1 MAMVERDN
9 VNDPV
14 PGSVYR
20 TLGPGS
26 AWNRIGCGV
35 LDKAGRRQ
43 DTRDYDAPTW
53 SLVWVLR
60 GRGEYRDRQGA
71 TALSPGWCFQ
81 RQPGRRHS
89 TELDPDSRWLECW
102 IDLGPALH
110 RSLVAAGIL
119 PSEPTAWRAPS
130 PLASLLALRTEL
142 AAADDRD
149 LPGFFPRIAALATDA
164 FAHARAAGGEDAIA
178 RASRLLADE
187 SVRRVDLRAWCQG
200 QGLAYEAFRKAF
212 TARVGEPPGRYR
224 IRRRLEM
231 ACQLLE
237 AGLPVAVVAE
247 RLGYAS
253 PYEFSAQFRARLGV
267 PPSRYR
273 SG

>member
-1 MAMVERDN
+1 MGTIG
-9 VNDPV
+9 DPL

-26 AWNRIGCGV
+26 AWNRLGCGV
-35 LDKAGRRQ
+35 LDKAGRRH

-60 GRGEYRDRQGA
+60 GRGVYRDRHGGA
-71 TALSPGWCFQ
+71 ELGPGWCFQ

-89 TELDPDSRWLECW
+89 TELDPESRWLECW
-102 IDLGPALH
+102 IDLGPHLHGALA
-110 RSLVAAGIL
+110 AAGIL
-119 PSEPTAWRAPS
+119 PAEPAAWRAPA
-130 PLASLLALRTEL
+130 PLAPLLTLRDEL

-149 LPGFFPRIAALATDA
+149 LPMFFPRLAALATDA
-164 FAHARAAGGEDAIA
+164 FAQTRSAGPEDAVARAC
-178 RASRLLADE
+178 RLLADE
-187 SVRRVDLRAWCQG
+187 SVRRVDLRAWCRG
-200 QGLAYEAFRKAF
+200 QGLAYEAFRKVFAQ
-212 TARVGEPPGRYR
+212 RMGEPPGRYR
-224 IRRRLEM
+224 IRRRMEL

-237 AGLPVAVVAE
+237 AGLPVAGVAD

-273 SG
+273 AG